1 VRTRHLFALA
11 TLLGCAAPVRG
22 QSGERARPL
31 PPGYG
36 SLTQSDLALR
46 VRNDDIEIWFVPLD
60 HRIMPLLAVDTHQSL
75 RQLLETNRRAIDS
88 VASRA
93 GVSTPGLALVIFF
106 GQRPDVRFDPQTIT
120 LQIRNNVF
128 RPLGFIALNSKF
140 TSQQLGVRDQA
151 SAIYLFEEEIPVN
164 DSFMMAYGTLTSED
178 WRNKQPTLNRE
189 RARVAA
195 RSRGERRDTTR

>member
-1 VRTRHLFALA
+1 MKTWHLLVVLA
-11 TLLGCAAPVRG
+11 LLGCAAPVRG
-22 QSGERARPL
+22 QSGERTRPL
-31 PPGYG
+31 PSGYG

-46 VRNDDIEIWFVPLD
+46 VRDDDIEIWFIPLD
-60 HRIMPLLAVDTHQSL
+60 YRIMPLLAVDTHKSL
-75 RQLLETNRRAIDS
+75 RQLLENHRRSIDS

-93 GVSTPGLALVIFF
+93 GVSSPGLALVSFF
-106 GQRPDVRFDPQTIT
+106 GQRPDVRFDPQTVT

-128 RPLGFIALNSKF
+128 RPLGFIPLNSKF

-164 DSFMMAYGTLTSED
+164 DSFMMTYGTLTSED
-178 WRNKQPTLNRE
+178 WRNKLPTLDRE

-195 RSRGERRDTTR
+195 RSRTEPRDTAR